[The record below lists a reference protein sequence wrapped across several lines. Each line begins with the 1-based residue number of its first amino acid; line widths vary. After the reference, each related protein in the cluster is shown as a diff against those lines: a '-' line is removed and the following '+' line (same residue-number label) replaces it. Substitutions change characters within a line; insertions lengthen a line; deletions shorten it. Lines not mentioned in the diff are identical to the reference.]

1 MQANT
6 ETARNFS
13 LRPSLPNQLH
23 HQASLLLRT
32 FSCFQSI
39 QLDPLKAIPP
49 FPLTPIP
56 CHTSDPHPL
65 TLGLQ
70 GVVRP
75 ILDAPALLLKVQPLF
90 LIQLILGSR
99 GHQPGL
105 MELAFGPNA
114 TINPGDLQRS
124 GQTQFLGFNG
134 PGDDGPVFLASA
146 PIASLLQYRG
156 EGPPAGVA
164 GRF

>member
-13 LRPSLPNQLH
+13 LRPSLPNKLH

-65 TLGLQ
+65 TLGLSLLTLIPR
-70 GVVRP
+70 RP
-75 ILDAPALLLKVQPLF
+75 
-90 LIQLILGSR
+90 SR
-99 GHQPGL
+99 VPQEMPRVPSACSQPGRR
-105 MELAFGPNA
+105 FA
-114 TINPGDLQRS
+114 TKLRSLGWRLRLRSAKTEERPG
-124 GQTQFLGFNG
+124 G
-134 PGDDGPVFLASA
+134 A
-146 PIASLLQYRG
+146 
-156 EGPPAGVA
+156 
-164 GRF
+164 

>member
-23 HQASLLLRT
+23 HQASLLLKT

-39 QLDPLKAIPP
+39 QIDPLKAIPP

-65 TLGLQ
+65 TLG
-70 GVVRP
+70 P
-75 ILDAPALLLKVQPLF
+75 SLLTQQKHLLSWRRRLGW
-90 LIQLILGSR
+90 LIQQVGNV
-99 GHQPGL
+99 
-105 MELAFGPNA
+105 GPTA
-114 TINPGDLQRS
+114 H
-124 GQTQFLGFNG
+124 
-134 PGDDGPVFLASA
+134 V
-146 PIASLLQYRG
+146 
-156 EGPPAGVA
+156 
-164 GRF
+164 